1 MYFPGCMTMSSSLN
15 TALSMI
21 SFSSFPLKLK
31 FNPPENSD
39 KPFDDMFNCLFIEPE
54 LNRLF

>member
-1 MYFPGCMTMSSSLN
+1 MTISSSLN